1 MTVLV
6 YGPSGA
12 FDTFTVLSVTGAVGQ
27 LKANRPGGSLST
39 TYGAGLPVAEVVQFT
54 YYLKTAPTG
63 DNQLMRYDGTVNAG
77 VPVVDHV
84 VDLRFEYLGEPR
96 PPRVIRPVTEPDGP
110 WTTYGPRPPLP
121 YTDNCIFAFDS
132 AIGAYLSTLGN
143 LDSEAALVPLTATE
157 LSDGDI
163 WCPNAADPRRYD
175 ADLLRIRAVTVT
187 ARVQSA
193 IPSFRGPAGPL
204 FWNAGTST
212 HAARLLP
219 DQEVR
224 FQASIRNVGMTR

>member
-1 MTVLV
+1 
-6 YGPSGA
+6 
-12 FDTFTVLSVTGAVGQ
+12 
-27 LKANRPGGSLST
+27 
-39 TYGAGLPVAEVVQFT
+39 
-54 YYLKTAPTG
+54 
-63 DNQLMRYDGTVNAG
+63 
-77 VPVVDHV
+77 
-84 VDLRFEYLGEPR
+84 
-96 PPRVIRPVTEPDGP
+96 
-110 WTTYGPRPPLP
+110 LP